1 MIQIHRPGH
10 YLDID
15 ALDKQFREQAYKQ
28 YVLEQR
34 ELPTQEL
41 EQNFTYPLLKPKN
54 TTSFIPQFPHL
65 GLSKLRLFNKW
76 NTISEIEKSE
86 WRLLILF
93 LNSSLCLISTKGLF
107 ILLYFSNILLTSA
120 LISSISIL

>member
-41 EQNFTYPLLKPKN
+41 QRRVINYE
-54 TTSFIPQFPHL
+54 
-65 GLSKLRLFNKW
+65 
-76 NTISEIEKSE
+76 EKSIVGKFLFRIFSDE
-86 WRLLILF
+86 SALLRVKAARQILKERNLILQERVMEM
-93 LNSSLCLISTKGLF
+93 L
-107 ILLYFSNILLTSA
+107 
-120 LISSISIL
+120 